1 MQTSISSNHSSERGG
16 MTIVLALILLSAMTV
31 GALALS
37 QNSLREI
44 SITGNETTGRKAFE
58 MADAGLDWVIT
69 WGGPKVPTQTETARK
84 ALQAGMQT
92 VLDAIDRQDLAGSLV
107 GTKDATLNTLGDGY
121 ISPTSGTARVYLSS
135 LDGAMAASELFPST
149 ANFKQTG
156 SVIQPAFDLEVR
168 YLGDMPDLNGGV
180 RKRPF
185 WLVRSVG
192 RSNVGN
198 TGQSFVSR
206 RETFMEYNN

>member
-1 MQTSISSNHSSERGG
+1 MSDISTTIRSSERGG
-16 MTIVLALILLSAMTV
+16 ITILLALILLSAMTV

-69 WGGPKVPTQTETARK
+69 WGSPNVPLQTEPARK
-84 ALQAGMQT
+84 ALQDGMRN
-92 VLDAIDRQDLAGSLV
+92 VLNAIDRQDLASSLV
-107 GTKDATLNTLGDGY
+107 GTKDSTLNTVGDGY
-121 ISPTSGTARVYLSS
+121 ISPTNGTSRVYISS
-135 LDGAMAASELFPST
+135 LDGTLASSELFPST
-149 ANFKQTG
+149 ANYQQTG
-156 SVIQPAFDLEVR
+156 SIIQPAFDLEVR
-168 YLGDMPDLNGGV
+168 YLGDMPELNGGNK
-180 RKRPF
+180 KRPL

-192 RSNVGN
+192 RSNMGN

-206 RETFMEYNN
+206 RDTFVEYN